1 MSNNSPK
8 SIALRPSSSVK
19 PVKEKIR
26 LPIYS
31 YFKFES
37 SQKQIALFS
46 SRVPQLTCIRS
57 KWVGEA
63 DYVLVTHPFLISGHT
78 TAVSLACSSHCTWQS
93 HIRLNISSACL
104 RCDCEDLFARA
115 SDFDPGG
122 GFPYPAPCFCSS
134 FFKAASCFLTTTVKL
149 SSSPTTSFFLPVA
162 AKRTLPALTAPGFI
176 SHVRAEAH
184 WAAWRL
190 GTYIT
195 CGTRIVSTF
204 LHCVISIHSSSP
216 HQQHPGK

>member
-19 PVKEKIR
+19 PVKEKYTSQ
-26 LPIYS
+26 PILIW
-31 YFKFES
+31 K
-37 SQKQIALFS
+37 K
-46 SRVPQLTCIRS
+46 TNCT
-57 KWVGEA
+57 
-63 DYVLVTHPFLISGHT
+63 VLVTHPFLISGHT
-78 TAVSLACSSHCTWQS
+78 IAVSLACSSHCTWQS
-93 HIRLNISSACL
+93 DIRLNISSACF
-104 RCDCEDLFARA
+104 RCDCDCEDLLARA

-149 SSSPTTSFFLPVA
+149 SSSPTTSFFLPAA

-195 CGTRIVSTF
+195 CGSRIVSTF
-204 LHCVISIHSSSP
+204 LHCVISIHSSS
-216 HQQHPGK
+216 HINNTQGSRQ

>member
-19 PVKEKIR
+19 PVKEKYTSQPILIWKNKLHCFGHSPFSDIR
-26 LPIYS
+26 PHNCSI
-31 YFKFES
+31 
-37 SQKQIALFS
+37 
-46 SRVPQLTCIRS
+46 SRMQL
-57 KWVGEA
+57 
-63 DYVLVTHPFLISGHT
+63 
-78 TAVSLACSSHCTWQS
+78 SLYLAID
-93 HIRLNISSACL
+93 IRLNISSACF

-149 SSSPTTSFFLPVA
+149 SSSPTTSFFLPAA

-195 CGTRIVSTF
+195 CGSRIVSTF

>member
-19 PVKEKIR
+19 PVKEKYTFQPILIWKNKLHCFGHSPFSDIR
-26 LPIYS
+26 PHNCSI
-31 YFKFES
+31 
-37 SQKQIALFS
+37 
-46 SRVPQLTCIRS
+46 SRMQL
-57 KWVGEA
+57 
-63 DYVLVTHPFLISGHT
+63 
-78 TAVSLACSSHCTWQS
+78 SLYLTID
-93 HIRLNISSACL
+93 IRLNISSACF
-104 RCDCEDLFARA
+104 RCDCDCEDLFARA

-149 SSSPTTSFFLPVA
+149 SSSPTTSFFLPAA

-195 CGTRIVSTF
+195 CGSRIVSTF
-204 LHCVISIHSSSP
+204 LHCVISIHSSS
-216 HQQHPGK
+216 HINNTQGSRQ

>member
-19 PVKEKIR
+19 PVKEKYTFQPILICKKKNKLHCFGNSPFSDIR
-26 LPIYS
+26 PHNCSI
-31 YFKFES
+31 
-37 SQKQIALFS
+37 
-46 SRVPQLTCIRS
+46 SRMQL
-57 KWVGEA
+57 
-63 DYVLVTHPFLISGHT
+63 
-78 TAVSLACSSHCTWQS
+78 SLYLTID
-93 HIRLNISSACL
+93 IRLNISSACF
-104 RCDCEDLFARA
+104 RCDCDCEDLLARA

-149 SSSPTTSFFLPVA
+149 SSSPTTSFFLPAA

-195 CGTRIVSTF
+195 CGSRIVSTF
-204 LHCVISIHSSSP
+204 LHCVISIHSSS
-216 HQQHPGK
+216 HINNTQGSRQ